1 MAFSII
7 AILTI
12 FVIELWG
19 IRLEKH
25 PSDFLSYKTT
35 NFLRGICCFPV
46 LFSHIPSEYENVV
59 QSEFGSYAFICVTLF
74 FAFSSYGLETS
85 VKNKPGYLDS
95 FFKTRFVCI
104 LIPYILSIIL
114 KLIAHTSIKTHGA
127 LFVHVLLVYYTV
139 FYFAHTKIKDSKK
152 REYFLLFC
160 TFGYSL
166 IGFFI
171 GYKLRLPKIGL
182 TWYPESLG
190 LCLGILIA
198 YHYDRFKNFFHN
210 KTVVKLLFL
219 LPISLFLKFIYIKY
233 IYPFYFIGNY
243 VFRMTMGISIIVVI
257 LLLCSHISVNNSISQ
272 KMGKISFEIYLYHG
286 MFIELFQ
293 QCNVTWTSNTFI
305 CAVLICSVLLAAVMN
320 LLSKLIL
327 THLIK
332 HYS

>member
-1 MAFSII
+1 MTFSII

-19 IRLEKH
+19 VRLEKH

-46 LFSHIPSEYENVV
+46 LFSHIPSEYENIV
-59 QSEFGSYAFICVTLF
+59 QREFGSYAFICVTLF
-74 FAFSSYGLETS
+74 FAFSSYGLEIS
-85 VKNKPGYLDS
+85 AKNKPGYLES
-95 FFKTRFVCI
+95 FFKTRFVYI
-104 LIPYILSIIL
+104 LVPYVLSIII
-114 KLIAHTSIKTHGA
+114 KLIAHTSLKAYGA
-127 LFVHVLLVYYTV
+127 LFVHVLFVYYIV

-171 GYKLRLPKIGL
+171 GYKLRLPSIGL

-190 LCLGILIA
+190 LCLGILIS
-198 YHYDRFKNFFHN
+198 YHYDSFKNFINN
-210 KTVVKLLFL
+210 KTLVKLIFL
-219 LPISLFLKFIYIKY
+219 LPISLFLKFIYIDY
-233 IYPFYFIGNY
+233 IYQFYFWGNY
-243 VFRMTMGISIIVVI
+243 VFRMTMGLSIITVI
-257 LLLCSHISVNNSISQ
+257 FLLCSHISVNNGISQ

-293 QCNVTWTSNTFI
+293 RCNVTWTSNTFI
-305 CAVLICSVLLAAVMN
+305 GAVLICSVLWAIVMN
-320 LLSKLIL
+320 LLSKFIL

-332 HYS
+332 HTS